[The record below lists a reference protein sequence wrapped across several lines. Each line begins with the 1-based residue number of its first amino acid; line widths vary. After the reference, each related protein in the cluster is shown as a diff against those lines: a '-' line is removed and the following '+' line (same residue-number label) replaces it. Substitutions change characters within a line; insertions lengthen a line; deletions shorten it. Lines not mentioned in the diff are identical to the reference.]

1 MKHVF
6 SPLSLAAA
14 IALAC
19 AGSAL
24 AADGTITITGQITDM
39 TCNIAVDGGSN
50 DATVTLPT
58 VSTGS
63 LDAAGKTAGAKPF
76 KIVVVK
82 YFRTNFV

>member
-50 DATVTLPT
+50 DAAVTLPVALMSART
-58 VSTGS
+58 EQGDARLDLDQAQPFPYGATG
-63 LDAAGKTAGAKPF
+63 A
-76 KIVVVK
+76 
-82 YFRTNFV
+82 